1 MIVFDPEKD
10 KVNIAKHGISLGRAA
25 DLDVFARVA
34 DDRFAEPR
42 FRAYGMIGSVFFC
55 LAYTIRDG
63 HVRAIRLRR
72 AHSKEIRR
80 YGIYEDKA
88 QKD

>member
-42 FRAYGMIGSVFFC
+42 FRAYGMI
-55 LAYTIRDG
+55 
-63 HVRAIRLRR
+63 
-72 AHSKEIRR
+72 
-80 YGIYEDKA
+80 
-88 QKD
+88 

>member
-42 FRAYGMIGSVFFC
+42 FRAYGMIGSVFFA
-55 LAYTIRDG
+55 LPIRFETDMSERS
-63 HVRAIRLRR
+63 V
-72 AHSKEIRR
+72 
-80 YGIYEDKA
+80 
-88 QKD
+88 

>member
-34 DDRFAEPR
+34 EPR

-63 HVRAIRLRR
+63 HVRAISLRR